1 MNGQE
6 MDDIAFTED
15 DIQQQLVLL
24 GYNNIPRHRLHEFK
38 KDLEQLIRHERSKS
52 QTSSERVS
60 PQSYSSG
67 GKNSPAYG
75 SQSEATYTHKPCAT
89 SRKKFPQPERQVQL
103 STYGTEHP
111 STSPRFQQYDSYIM
125 HSVTPTFPRPTSAPC
140 RLDVENNSESINS
153 TLESATSSSTNPD
166 RPQGSYRK
174 PAIKRKVLRKQN
186 GQAHVCDESIHS
198 EAELDAVR
206 KLEERLAGLQM
217 CSEVSDFDLET
228 DEIGSLSEQ
237 SSSDEARPRSAFQLY
252 TRDALR
258 SAETER
264 DSRSSSRP
272 KSFIR
277 PQLDHPHKR
286 NLKKNDP
293 VSKYFQYK
301 QAWEAFRPPEE
312 KEHKGLR
319 WGIREQ
325 MLYKSQL
332 PSKPQ
337 RIYVPNTYEVPTE
350 KKRLALRWEVRHD
363 LAKGLMP
370 QKVFYPF

>member
-1 MNGQE
+1 

-67 GKNSPAYG
+67 GKNSPAYV
-75 SQSEATYTHKPCAT
+75 SQNEGTYTHKPFAT
-89 SRKKFPQPERQVQL
+89 SRERFPQPKRQVPL
-103 STYGTEHP
+103 STYGTEYP
-111 STSPRFQQYDSYIM
+111 STTSARFQQYDSYIM
-125 HSVTPTFPRPTSAPC
+125 HSVTPAFPRPTSAPC
-140 RLDVENNSESINS
+140 RLDVENSSESINS

-166 RPQGSYRK
+166 RPQGSYGK

-186 GQAHVCDESIHS
+186 GQVHVCDESIHS
-198 EAELDAVR
+198 EAESDAVS
-206 KLEERLAGLQM
+206 KLEERLVRLQM

-228 DEIGSLSEQ
+228 DEMGSLSEQ
-237 SSSDEARPRSAFQLY
+237 SSSDEARPHSAFQLY

-264 DSRSSSRP
+264 DSHSSSRP

-277 PQLDHPHKR
+277 PQLDHPHTR

-301 QAWEAFRPPEE
+301 QDWEAFKPPEE
-312 KEHKGLR
+312 KQHKGLR

-332 PSKPQ
+332 PPKPQ
-337 RIYVPNTYEVPTE
+337 RIYVPNTYEVPTQ

-370 QKVFYPF
+370 QKIFYPF

>member
-1 MNGQE
+1 

-75 SQSEATYTHKPCAT
+75 NLIVQLYL
-89 SRKKFPQPERQVQL
+89 QVPL
-103 STYGTEHP
+103 STYGTEYP
-111 STSPRFQQYDSYIM
+111 STTSARFQQYDSYIM
-125 HSVTPTFPRPTSAPC
+125 HSVTPAFPRPTSAPC
-140 RLDVENNSESINS
+140 RLDVENSSESINS

-166 RPQGSYRK
+166 RPQGSYGK

-186 GQAHVCDESIHS
+186 GQVHVCDESIHS
-198 EAELDAVR
+198 EAESDAVS
-206 KLEERLAGLQM
+206 KLEERLVRLQM

-228 DEIGSLSEQ
+228 DEMGSLSEQ
-237 SSSDEARPRSAFQLY
+237 SSSDEARPHSAFQLY

-264 DSRSSSRP
+264 DSHSSSRP

-277 PQLDHPHKR
+277 PQLDHPHTR

-301 QAWEAFRPPEE
+301 QDWEAFKPPEE
-312 KEHKGLR
+312 KQHKGLR
-319 WGIREQ
+319 WGIR
-325 MLYKSQL
+325 
-332 PSKPQ
+332 KPQ
-337 RIYVPNTYEVPTE
+337 RIYVPNTYEVPTQ

-370 QKVFYPF
+370 QKIFYPF